1 VHAAAA
7 PDGDVAERAGQVGLA
22 DAARYPRFRLEIAA
36 FLQVMSLLRL
46 M

>member
-1 VHAAAA
+1 VHGEAAA
-7 PDGDVAERAGQVGLA
+7 DGDVAQGGGQVGLA
-22 DAARYPRFRLEIAA
+22 DADGYPRFRLEIAA

>member
-7 PDGDVAERAGQVGLA
+7 ADGDVAESAGQMGLA
-22 DAARYPRFRLEIAA
+22 DPVRYPRFRLVIAA
-36 FLQVMSLLRL
+36 FLQVISLLRL